1 MNEFDNDLEAN
12 TAAMKRLMRWFTIS
26 SLTLVFGVGGWAVA
40 AKVESAVVAG
50 GTFVVQSSAQAVQ
63 HLEGGVVG
71 AILVKDGQHVQEGQ
85 VLVRLDAARVTTD
98 TSIIE
103 RKSIDLIAEKA
114 RLEAE
119 RLDSDQIQPPH
130 LAGASP
136 QTEEVLKLALEAQQS
151 FLIEK
156 RSARSSQLSQLTEAK
171 TQIEAQLVG
180 LKEQLDAVKDEMGQA
195 EGDLEDKR
203 VLDKKGLIRRPVLR
217 QAERDVS
224 RLQGQIADAQSRI
237 AQAKSQLAE
246 NAFKTAEVTKSGRS
260 EILRQ
265 LQGVTEKL
273 AEAEQSRMA
282 ALDRMGRLEIRA
294 PRTGTVQ
301 ELAIHTVGGI
311 VGPGQT
317 LMQIIPANDTLLVT
331 AKISPT
337 EIDQVH
343 VGQHATVKISS
354 FKMATPPE
362 LDGTVTGLS
371 ADKVVD
377 ERSGQAFFKVNISI
391 APGERSKLEGK

>member
-1 MNEFDNDLEAN
+1 MLERARN
-12 TAAMKRLMRWFTIS
+12 FVKFFLLKVFEVACRSGPAPYKGAMTAVDVIGTRRQGIVRL
-26 SLTLVFGVGGWAVA
+26 L
-40 AKVESAVVAG
+40 
-50 GTFVVQSSAQAVQ
+50 
-63 HLEGGVVG
+63 LEH
-71 AILVKDGQHVQEGQ
+71 KDGLSVDQLAASLGITRTA
-85 VLVRLDAARVTTD
+85 VR
-98 TSIIE
+98 E
-103 RKSIDLIAEKA
+103 
-114 RLEAE
+114 
-119 RLDSDQIQPPH
+119 H
-130 LAGASP
+130 LAG
-136 QTEEVLKLALEAQQS
+136 L
-151 FLIEK
+151 
-156 RSARSSQLSQLTEAK
+156 
-171 TQIEAQLVG
+171 
-180 LKEQLDAVKDEMGQA
+180 
-195 EGDLEDKR
+195 
-203 VLDKKGLIRRPVLR
+203 
-217 QAERDVS
+217 ERD
-224 RLQGQIADAQSRI
+224 RII

-391 APGERSKLEGK
+391 APGERSKLEGKELTPGLPAEVLILGESRRVITYLTEPLTDKIGLAFREK